1 MVRTRAESNI
11 MDKVPPELMSY
22 LDQRFNQLLSSLAEK
37 KDINK
42 LQNDVKSLLKKID
55 DQQTEISS
63 LEAKLEKQATQ
74 IDILE
79 ARNVLLENHVNHL
92 RSSHE
97 SQEQYSRR
105 LCLRIDG
112 MELPQQ
118 ETSEQCLEKV
128 KKIFEELEV
137 TVPDA
142 VLDRAHR
149 IGQIKKRNG
158 KTYQQVIVRFT
169 TWRHRTYVYRAR
181 KSASSV
187 KIRLDL
193 TKDRLNLL
201 LMAREV
207 LKSYSDQ
214 FFAFA
219 DVNCT
224 TRVNIDGKLSPFSSK
239 QDLLDLL
246 KDFEMKEADGEAHSE
261 IEDTENEESA
271 GKEESEDENE

>member
-11 MDKVPPELMSY
+11 LDKVPPELMSY
-22 LDQRFNQLLSSLAEK
+22 LDQRLNQLLSSLAEK
-37 KDINK
+37 KDMNG
-42 LQNDVKSLLKKID
+42 LQYNVKSLLKKID

-63 LEAKLEKQATQ
+63 LEAKLKEQATQ
-74 IDILE
+74 IDILK

-92 RSSHE
+92 RSSHK

-105 LCLRIDG
+105 LCLRIGG

-142 VLDRAHR
+142 APDRAHR

-158 KTYQQVIVRFT
+158 KTYQQIIVRFT
-169 TWRHRTYVYRAR
+169 IWRHRTYFYGAR

-187 KIRLDL
+187 KMRLDL

-214 FFAFA
+214 FLAFA

-224 TRVNIDGKLSPFSSK
+224 TRVNIDGKLRSLDSSK
-239 QDLLDLL
+239 RRRKRVKNTNENDEI
-246 KDFEMKEADGEAHSE
+246 FVTNMK
-261 IEDTENEESA
+261 
-271 GKEESEDENE
+271 

>member
-1 MVRTRAESNI
+1 M
-11 MDKVPPELMSY
+11 
-22 LDQRFNQLLSSLAEK
+22 
-37 KDINK
+37 
-42 LQNDVKSLLKKID
+42 
-55 DQQTEISS
+55 
-63 LEAKLEKQATQ
+63 
-74 IDILE
+74 
-79 ARNVLLENHVNHL
+79 
-92 RSSHE
+92 
-97 SQEQYSRR
+97 
-105 LCLRIDG
+105 
-112 MELPQQ
+112 
-118 ETSEQCLEKV
+118 

-137 TVPDA
+137 TVADA

-149 IGQIKKRNG
+149 IGQIKKKNG

-181 KSASSV
+181 KKASSV

-207 LKSYSDQ
+207 LQSYSDK

-224 TRVNIDGKLSPFSSK
+224 TRVNIDDKISPFSSK

-246 KDFEMKEADGEAHSE
+246 KDFETKEADSEAHSE
-261 IEDTENEESA
+261 SEETVIEESTENEES
-271 GKEESEDENE
+271 ENENE